1 MTKYEPNTFDTN
13 DLGSLI
19 EDASFPGWLF
29 PNSFSLYSSF
39 AIITK
44 NSSVWSASSQ
54 TAEGARCSSDRLRK
68 APTAS
73 AADATTTW
81 RLSRRRPHVR
91 RPGQPR
97 VVMQCFIQ
105 RHRSSCSSVP
115 DTAVSV
121 TEPKVSEGLVFVSP
135 QVLGHLMSWL
145 MAVSDP
151 NKV

>member
-39 AIITK
+39 AIITN

-97 VVMQCFIQ
+97 VVMQCSIQ
-105 RHRSSCSSVP
+105 RHRSSCICARHCSVCHRTLSIRRTCICVTAGPRSS
-115 DTAVSV
+115 D
-121 TEPKVSEGLVFVSP
+121 ELVNGRLWP
-135 QVLGHLMSWL
+135 Q
-145 MAVSDP
+145 
-151 NKV
+151 